1 MQQFETSLDM
11 MRNGCTPKFKVPIE
25 ILDNLRAG
33 EFIENNGE
41 LKVKC
46 DLIYA
51 IKNILLEF
59 ANNFFIMQLKC
70 YTRCIAQLAGTVSNF
85 YLL

>member
-11 MRNGCTPKFKVPIE
+11 MRNGCAPKFKVSTE

-33 EFIENNGE
+33 EFAENNSD

-46 DLIYA
+46 DITRLQL
-51 IKNILLEF
+51 KNII
-59 ANNFFIMQLKC
+59 NVC
-70 YTRCIAQLAGTVSNF
+70 
-85 YLL
+85 